1 MKQEQALQM
10 LRQTPLFG
18 HLSDDA
24 LAGALAAAESIRLAR
39 GETLYA
45 EGEASDEV
53 YLLCAGCMQSFVAAP
68 GGKKYVL
75 QVSMP
80 GDMLGMESF
89 VDGGERNSSAVADE
103 ESVVLKFS
111 RPVLCALFG
120 SEDGL
125 PGCDKVRVGIMCYL
139 VALVRHMT
147 TLARN
152 LALLDVYGRVRILIN
167 QMLVE
172 QDGVLMLRK
181 QLTQQEIADQIGSSR
196 EMVARI
202 LKELIY
208 GHYIRLENR
217 RIVVLKML
225 PENF

>member
-1 MKQEQALQM
+1 MNQEQVTQL

-18 HLSDDA
+18 HLTDEDLDA
-24 LAGALAAAESIRLAR
+24 ALEASATVRLAR
-39 GETLYA
+39 GEALYM
-45 EGEASDEV
+45 EGGASDAV
-53 YLLCAGCMQSFVAAP
+53 YLLLAGCMQVFVAD
-68 GGKKYVL
+68 GCGKKYVL
-75 QVSMP
+75 QMAMP
-80 GDMLGMESF
+80 GGMLGMESF
-89 VDGGERNSSAVADE
+89 VDGGERSNSAVADE
-103 ESVVLKFS
+103 ESVLLMFS
-111 RPVLCALFG
+111 REMLGRLFD

-125 PGCDKVRVGIMCYL
+125 PGCDKVRSSIMCYL
-139 VALVRHMT
+139 VSLVRHMT

-167 QMLVE
+167 QMLIE
-172 QDGVLMLRK
+172 QDGVLILRK

-208 GHYIRLENR
+208 GHYIRMENR

>member
-1 MKQEQALQM
+1 MNQEQVRQM

-18 HLSDDA
+18 HLADDTLERA
-24 LAGALAAAESIRLAR
+24 LECCETVRLAK
-39 GETLYA
+39 
-45 EGEASDEV
+45 GEALYVEGGDSDAV
-53 YLLCAGCMQSFVAAP
+53 YLLLAGCMQVFVADP

-75 QVSMP
+75 QMAMP
-80 GDMLGMESF
+80 GAMLGMESF
-89 VDGGERNSSAVADE
+89 VDAGERSSGAVADE
-103 ESVVLKFS
+103 ESALLAFS
-111 RPVLCALFG
+111 RAALRELFD

-125 PGCDKVRVGIMCYL
+125 PGCDKVRGSIMCYL
-139 VALVRHMT
+139 VSLVRHMT

-167 QMLVE
+167 QMLIE
-172 QDGVLMLRK
+172 QDGVLILRK

-208 GHYIRLENR
+208 GHYIKMENR

>member
-1 MKQEQALQM
+1 MKQEQAIQM

-18 HLSDDA
+18 HL
-24 LAGALAAAESIRLAR
+24 AEEQLDRVLEEGETIRLAK
-39 GETLYA
+39 GEELYS
-45 EGEASDEV
+45 EGDASDEV
-53 YLLCAGCMQSFVAAP
+53 YLLFAGCMQAYVAEP
-68 GGKKYVL
+68 NGKKYVL
-75 QVSMP
+75 QISMP

-89 VDGGERNSSAVADE
+89 VDGGIRNSSAVADE
-103 ESVVLKFS
+103 DSMLLRFS
-111 RPVLCALFG
+111 RGMLCRLFD

-125 PGCDKVRVGIMCYL
+125 PGCHIVRGSIMRYL
-139 VALVRHMT
+139 VSLVRHMT
-147 TLARN
+147 MLARN

-172 QDGVLMLRK
+172 QDGMLILRK

-208 GHYIRLENR
+208 GHYIRMENR

>member
-1 MKQEQALQM
+1 MNQEQVRQM

-18 HLSDDA
+18 HLED
-24 LAGALAAAESIRLAR
+24 GALDHVVECSEAVRLAK
-39 GETLYA
+39 GESLYE
-45 EGEASDEV
+45 EGDESDSV
-53 YLLCAGCMQSFVAAP
+53 GLLLDGCMQVYVSEP
-68 GGKKYVL
+68 SGKKYVL
-75 QVSMP
+75 QMVMP
-80 GDMLGMESF
+80 GQLLGMESF
-89 VDGGERNSSAVADE
+89 VDCGERGNNVVADE
-103 ESVVLKFS
+103 DSVLLRFTRETLRQVFD
-111 RPVLCALFG
+111 

-125 PGCDKVRVGIMCYL
+125 PGCDRVRCSIMRYL
-139 VALVRHMT
+139 VSLVRHMT

-167 QMLVE
+167 QMLIE
-172 QDGVLMLRK
+172 QDGVLILRK

-202 LKELIY
+202 LKELVY